1 MRRNRGLCV
10 LVMAVFM
17 FLTGCGSPSQ
27 APTGRETGKETTGKT
42 EQIVAQQEEKTE
54 EAKTGVDTKA
64 PAAEGDKW
72 GTGLKAG
79 FAACHY
85 TNDWNIT
92 NCETVCED
100 LRSVGFEVVWN
111 EANNDT
117 ATQIA
122 NVEDLLAQGI
132 DLLVIKPKEEE
143 GLIPALEA
151 CRDAGVPVICL
162 DRKVSDPSLYVT
174 AIMTDNVAG
183 GETVGQWLVDH
194 SPDGCK
200 IVEIVGTAGSTGQIE
215 RSKGLSNVI
224 DKYDQIQII
233 SSQVG
238 DNMRSE
244 AQTVTENMIQA
255 YGKEGIDVIVTQ
267 NDEMAMGCLQALWGL
282 GIEPGQEIT
291 ICTIGDGNSEV
302 VEQVKDG
309 TVGCVY
315 ESTPYLGPQVL
326 EVAHKIFVTKED
338 VEKYIPSANRFF
350 TIENA
355 DQELPTITW

>member
-1 MRRNRGLCV
+1 MGKKKQLLAMIMLMV
-10 LVMAVFM
+10 LI
-17 FLTGCGSPSQ
+17 LGGCGNESNSQ
-27 APTGRETGKETTGKT
+27 VQTSMEENVTSSTENEEMTQENDQWGK
-42 EQIVAQQEEKTE
+42 
-54 EAKTGVDTKA
+54 
-64 PAAEGDKW
+64 
-72 GTGLKAG
+72 GLKAG

-132 DLLVIKPKEEE
+132 DLLIIKPKEEE

-151 CRDAGVPVICL
+151 CKEAGVPVICL
-162 DRKVSDPSLYVT
+162 DRRVSDPSLYVT
-174 AIMTDNVAG
+174 TIMTDNVAG
-183 GETVGQWLVDH
+183 GEQVGQWLVDH
-194 SPDGCK
+194 FPDGCK

-215 RSKGLSNVI
+215 RSQGLMNIVEQH
-224 DKYDQIQII
+224 DNLEII

-255 YGKEGIDVIVTQ
+255 FGKDGIDVIVTQ

-282 GIEPGQEIT
+282 GIEPGEEIT
-291 ICTIGDGNSEV
+291 VCTIGDGNSEIV
-302 VEQVKDG
+302 TQIVEG
-309 TVGCVY
+309 NIGCAY

-326 EVAHKIFVTKED
+326 EVAYKIFVSKEE
-338 VEKYIPSANRFF
+338 VEKYIPSDNRFF
-350 TIENA
+350 TAENA
-355 DQELPTITW
+355 ADELPTITW

>member
-1 MRRNRGLCV
+1 MKLRMRKPIVCLAAILV
-10 LVMAVFM
+10 LF
-17 FLTGCGSPSQ
+17 GCSKNTQETGSPPES
-27 APTGRETGKETTGKT
+27 KT
-42 EQIVAQQEEKTE
+42 QSEVQESSTAGGE
-54 EAKTGVDTKA
+54 ESSPSGT
-64 PAAEGDKW
+64 AEEKW

-100 LRSVGFEVVWN
+100 LRSVGFDVVWN

-132 DLLVIKPKEEE
+132 DLLIIKPKEEE

-151 CRDAGVPVICL
+151 CQKAGVPVICL

-183 GETVGQWLVDH
+183 GEQVGQWLADQY
-194 SPDGCK
+194 PDGCK

-215 RSKGLSNVI
+215 RTKGLTNII
-224 DKYDQIQII
+224 DQHDNLEII

-255 YGKEGIDVIVTQ
+255 YGAEGIDVIVTQ
-267 NDEMAMGCLQALWGL
+267 NDEMAMGCLQALLGL
-282 GIEPGQEIT
+282 GLTPGEDIV

-302 VEQVKDG
+302 VSQIAEG
-309 TVGCVY
+309 SIGCAY

-326 EVAHKIFVTKED
+326 ETAYKIFISKEK
-338 VEKYIPSANRFF
+338 VESYIPSANRFF

-355 DQELPTITW
+355 ERELPSITW

>member
-42 EQIVAQQEEKTE
+42 EQTVAQQEEKTE

-183 GETVGQWLVDH
+183 GETV
-194 SPDGCK
+194 
-200 IVEIVGTAGSTGQIE
+200 
-215 RSKGLSNVI
+215 
-224 DKYDQIQII
+224 
-233 SSQVG
+233 
-238 DNMRSE
+238 
-244 AQTVTENMIQA
+244 
-255 YGKEGIDVIVTQ
+255 
-267 NDEMAMGCLQALWGL
+267 
-282 GIEPGQEIT
+282 
-291 ICTIGDGNSEV
+291 
-302 VEQVKDG
+302 
-309 TVGCVY
+309 
-315 ESTPYLGPQVL
+315 
-326 EVAHKIFVTKED
+326 
-338 VEKYIPSANRFF
+338 
-350 TIENA
+350 
-355 DQELPTITW
+355 

>member
-1 MRRNRGLCV
+1 MINKKWITV
-10 LVMAVFM
+10 LAAVLM
-17 FLTGCGSPSQ
+17 LTGCSSQPKESPS
-27 APTGRETGKETTGKT
+27 AAADSA
-42 EQIVAQQEEKTE
+42 QIEESTSK
-54 EAKTGVDTKA
+54 D
-64 PAAEGDKW
+64 AELADASSDEKW

-92 NCETVCED
+92 NCETVCEA
-100 LRSVGFEVVWN
+100 LRSVGFDVVWN

-122 NVEDLLAQGI
+122 NVEDLLAQDI

-151 CRDAGVPVICL
+151 CRDANVPVICL
-162 DRKVSDPSLYVT
+162 DRKVSDQSLYVT

-183 GETVGQWLVDH
+183 GEMVGQWLADNF
-194 SPDGCK
+194 PDGAK

-215 RSKGLSNVI
+215 RSKGLANII
-224 DKYDQIQII
+224 DQHDNLEII

-255 YGKEGIDVIVTQ
+255 YGKDGIDVIVTQ
-267 NDEMAMGCLQALWGL
+267 NDEMVMGCLQALWGQGL
-282 GIEPGQEIT
+282 TPGKDMV
-291 ICTIGDGNSEV
+291 ICTIGDGNYEDVQEV
-302 VEQVKDG
+302 VKG
-309 TVGCVY
+309 NVGCVY

-326 EVAHKIFVTKED
+326 DVAYKIFVTGES

-355 DQELPTITW
+355 EAELPTITW

>member
-1 MRRNRGLCV
+1 MSKKKKIITL
-10 LVMAVFM
+10 
-17 FLTGCGSPSQ
+17 LTITLFALSGCKSEEIQVAQEKEAEERVELSD
-27 APTGRETGKETTGKT
+27 ATGETTTGES
-42 EQIVAQQEEKTE
+42 EQ
-54 EAKTGVDTKA
+54 
-64 PAAEGDKW
+64 W
-72 GTGLKAG
+72 GSGLKAG

-132 DLLVIKPKEEE
+132 DLLIIKPKEEE
-143 GLIPALEA
+143 GLIPALEE
-151 CRDAGVPVICL
+151 CKEAGVPVICL
-162 DRKVSDPSLYVT
+162 DRRVSDPSLYVT
-174 AIMTDNVAG
+174 TIMTDNIAG
-183 GETVGQWLVDH
+183 GEEVGQWLVDH
-194 SPDGCK
+194 YPDGCK

-215 RSKGLSNVI
+215 RSQGLKNI
-224 DKYDQIQII
+224 LDQHENLEII

-255 YGKEGIDVIVTQ
+255 FGKEGIDVIVTQ

-282 GIEPGQEIT
+282 GIEPGKEIT
-291 ICTIGDGNSEV
+291 VCTIGDGNSEIV
-302 VEQVKDG
+302 TQIVERNI
-309 TVGCVY
+309 GCAY

-326 EVAHKIFVTKED
+326 DVAYKIFVSKEE
-338 VEKYIPSANRFF
+338 VEKYIPSDNRFF

-355 DQELPTITW
+355 EEELPTITW

>member
-1 MRRNRGLCV
+1 M
-10 LVMAVFM
+10 
-17 FLTGCGSPSQ
+17 
-27 APTGRETGKETTGKT
+27 
-42 EQIVAQQEEKTE
+42 
-54 EAKTGVDTKA
+54 
-64 PAAEGDKW
+64 
-72 GTGLKAG
+72 
-79 FAACHY
+79 
-85 TNDWNIT
+85 
-92 NCETVCED
+92 
-100 LRSVGFEVVWN
+100 
-111 EANNDT
+111 
-117 ATQIA
+117 
-122 NVEDLLAQGI
+122 
-132 DLLVIKPKEEE
+132 
-143 GLIPALEA
+143 
-151 CRDAGVPVICL
+151 
-162 DRKVSDPSLYVT
+162 
-174 AIMTDNVAG
+174 
-183 GETVGQWLVDH
+183 
-194 SPDGCK
+194 
-200 IVEIVGTAGSTGQIE
+200 GTAGSTGQIE

-302 VEQVKDG
+302 
-309 TVGCVY
+309 
-315 ESTPYLGPQVL
+315 L

>member
-1 MRRNRGLCV
+1 MKIRKGRSVLCFAIV
-10 LVMAVFM
+10 LTLF
-17 FLTGCGSPSQ
+17 GCNKNAQETGSPPDVTSQSAVQESSTAGADEGSQ
-27 APTGRETGKETTGKT
+27 AGTADSE
-42 EQIVAQQEEKTE
+42 
-54 EAKTGVDTKA
+54 
-64 PAAEGDKW
+64 KW

-92 NCETVCED
+92 NCETVCEA
-100 LRSVGFEVVWN
+100 LREVGFEVVWN

-132 DLLVIKPKEEE
+132 DLLIIKPKEEE

-151 CRDAGVPVICL
+151 CQKANVPVICL

-183 GETVGQWLVDH
+183 GEQVGRWLTEQY
-194 SPDGCK
+194 PDGCR
-200 IVEIVGTAGSTGQIE
+200 IAEIVGTAGSTGQIE
-215 RSKGLSNVI
+215 RTKGLTNIV
-224 DKYDQIQII
+224 DQYENLEII

-255 YGKEGIDVIVTQ
+255 YGADGIDVIVTQ
-267 NDEMAMGCLQALWGL
+267 NDEMVMGCMQALLGL
-282 GIEPGQEIT
+282 GLTPGEDIVL
-291 ICTIGDGNSEV
+291 CTIGDGNSEV
-302 VEQVKDG
+302 VSQIAEG
-309 TVGCVY
+309 NIGCAY

-326 EVAHKIFVTKED
+326 EVAYEIFISKEEID
-338 VEKYIPSANRFF
+338 SYIPSDNRFF

-355 DQELPTITW
+355 ERELPSITW